1 METKENSQEL
11 NTNTGKTHRV
21 RNILLIAAPLIVALV
36 VLIVVVFSGGKK
48 PKEKTAGNQTQPTG
62 TPEEE
67 GVVRYDFTVTMPDYT
82 KQTETVRVP
91 EKRLTL
97 RVSELSGWTA
107 FWDSTAVTDA
117 ELTFSNLP
125 DWKLVFKKASLYD
138 FDYSVDIKLVCGEEE
153 CFGTGC
159 ATGMLYFTDWNGDG
173 VQELSIVSDPISYV
187 YDLQSRKGYRLD
199 STSENESFTLL
210 RESEKDVVIYT
221 KQKGEEFR
229 YERGTFVVEN
239 DALIFR
245 EIPNPT
251 DIGSAVYCPESSKVF
266 RWFDYLDGD
275 EERRQEIRLAE
286 DDEFGISYVADGE
299 YGYWYSTEAG
309 YFRRTESTIYPFWS
323 LGYKRYTRALNAYI
337 ADLDGDGQRE
347 VCLTCLISGSEG
359 ENGETGL
366 WLVRENKRLQEIGY
380 AFRFAEENGRLVVK
394 RKKAGGDG
402 AEETFSVC
410 LDTDGRLEL
419 YPLN

>member
-1 METKENSQEL
+1 MATKENSQEL
-11 NTNTGKTHRV
+11 NTNTGRSHRV
-21 RNILLIAAPLIVALV
+21 RNILLIAAPLIAVLV
-36 VLIVVVFSGGKK
+36 VLIVVVFSDGKK
-48 PKEKTAGNQTQPTG
+48 PKETTVGNQTQPTG

-67 GVVRYDFTVTMPDYT
+67 GIVRYDFTVTMPDST

-91 EKRLTL
+91 ANRPTL
-97 RVSELSGWTA
+97 KVSELSGWTA
-107 FWDSTAVTDA
+107 FWDTGTLTEA
-117 ELTFSNLP
+117 EITFSNLP
-125 DWKLVFKKASLYD
+125 DWKLTIQRSSMLD
-138 FDYSVDIKLVCGEEE
+138 FDYSVHIKLVCGEEE

-159 ATGMLYFTDWNGDG
+159 ATGILYFTDWNGDG
-173 VQELSIVSDPISYV
+173 IQELSIVSTPISYV

-199 STSENESFTLL
+199 SESENEWFTLL
-210 RESEKDVVIYT
+210 RESEKDVVIFS
-221 KQKGEEFR
+221 KLKGEDFR
-229 YERGTFVVEN
+229 HERGTFVMEN
-239 DALIFR
+239 DALSFR
-245 EIPNPT
+245 GIANPT

-286 DDEFGISYVADGE
+286 DDEVGISYVVDGE
-299 YGYWYSTEAG
+299 DAYWYSTESG
-309 YFRRTESTIYPFWS
+309 YFRRKESTVYPFQT
-323 LGYKRYTRALNAYI
+323 LGYKLYTGALNAYI

-347 VCLTCLISGSEG
+347 VCLTYRLTGYNG

-366 WLVRENKRLQEIGY
+366 WLIQKDKRLQKIGY

-402 AEETFSVC
+402 AEETFSVG
-410 LDTDGRLEL
+410 LDTDGQLEL